1 MCGIHFAQPL
11 GMLSGKTVIVAVA
24 LALAP
29 LLATAETSKPSSIR
43 HAPKRLVQAEVA
55 AAPTAPTWDAAYA
68 AARADMLAGRFPAA
82 VQKFEALLFT
92 APDASNR
99 LLVAELLAACRTWA
113 QGGFV
118 LATPTQL
125 ALPQPMANRRTLD
138 ELAILY
144 TNAVLNGVFAGIVI
158 DTYSKPKS
166 AAGYILP
173 PLGLAAAS
181 AGVVGLLD
189 QTVGFRYGV
198 AQSTVSGMYIG
209 FEEALV
215 WLIWHEANYPNS
227 SKWGDRTVAT
237 LTWGMGTAGALTGG
251 IVGTLLGTTPGSA
264 AFMGSAALWS
274 GGVVGTLAGAID
286 KKSTTGLL
294 AGGIALNLGAIGG
307 ALLGAEVSPSI
318 ARVRFIDLGG
328 LCGGLLFGGLYWAIA
343 DKNASGRG
351 MAASLGIGMAAGVAT
366 AWVFTRNM
374 EEDFPRTGPTQNALA
389 RLVPTVTPST
399 NGAGLV
405 LGVAGAL

>member
-1 MCGIHFAQPL
+1 
-11 GMLSGKTVIVAVA
+11 MLSAKTVIVAIV
-24 LALAP
+24 LAAAP
-29 LLATAETSKPSSIR
+29 LLATAETSKPSSAR
-43 HAPKRLVQAEVA
+43 HAPNRLTKADVA
-55 AAPTAPTWDAAYA
+55 AAPTAPAWDAAYA
-68 AARADMLAGRFPAA
+68 EARADMLAGRFPAA
-82 VQKFEALLFT
+82 AQKFEALLLS

-125 ALPQPMANRRTLD
+125 ALPQPMGDHRTLD

-158 DTYSKPKS
+158 DTYSKPNS

-181 AGVVGLLD
+181 AGIVALIDKTL
-189 QTVGFRYGV
+189 GFKYGV

-215 WLIWHEANYPNS
+215 WLIWHEAYYPNS
-227 SKWGDRTVAT
+227 SKWGDKTVAT
-237 LTWGMGTAGALTGG
+237 LTWGLGTTGALAGG
-251 IVGTLLGTTPGSA
+251 IVGTFLGTTPGRA

-274 GGVVGTLAGAID
+274 GAVVGTLAGAID
-286 KKSTTGLL
+286 KKSATGLL
-294 AGGIALNLGAIGG
+294 AAGIALNLGAIGG

-328 LCGGLLFGGLYWAIA
+328 LSGGLLVGGLYWAA
-343 DKNASGRG
+343 AGKGARAPGVT
-351 MAASLGIGMAAGVAT
+351 ASLGIGMAAGVAT
-366 AWVFTRNM
+366 AWYFTRNM
-374 EEDFPRTGPTQNALA
+374 EEDFPRTGSTQGAMARMIPTIS
-389 RLVPTVTPST
+389 PTT